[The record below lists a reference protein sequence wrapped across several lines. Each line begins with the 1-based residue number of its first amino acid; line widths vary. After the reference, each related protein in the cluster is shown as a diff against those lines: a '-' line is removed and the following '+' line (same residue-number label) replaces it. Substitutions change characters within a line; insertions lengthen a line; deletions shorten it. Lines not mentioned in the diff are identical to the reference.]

1 MLLGASAWKV
11 CKIEIETDEKL
22 NLNNMHTTLGKPC
35 VGVARERYGIGS
47 GI

>member
-1 MLLGASAWKV
+1 LLLDDSAWKV
-11 CKIEIETDEKL
+11 CKIETDDKL
-22 NLNNMHTTLGKPC
+22 NLNMHTTLGKPR